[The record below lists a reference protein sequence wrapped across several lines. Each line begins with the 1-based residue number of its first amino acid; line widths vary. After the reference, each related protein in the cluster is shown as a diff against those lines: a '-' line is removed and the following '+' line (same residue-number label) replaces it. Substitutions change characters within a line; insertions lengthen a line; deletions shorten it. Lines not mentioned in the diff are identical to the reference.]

1 MKATSIGFGR
11 KLQGQRDRGTKQKK
25 RGKMQR
31 YIGTKGKQ
39 KTKDFLFC
47 VFMSLSIFFLF
58 AFVTLCLCASVPLCL
73 SSFVHLK
80 SAMPAMVLLISRLEA
95 TTPWCMARRCSL
107 STLYSLLY
115 P

>member
-1 MKATSIGFGR
+1 
-11 KLQGQRDRGTKQKK
+11 
-25 RGKMQR
+25 MQR

-73 SSFVHLK
+73 SSFVPFFVHRK
-80 SAMPAMVLLISRLEA
+80 RAIPAMVLLISRLEA

>member
-1 MKATSIGFGR
+1 
-11 KLQGQRDRGTKQKK
+11 
-25 RGKMQR
+25 MQR

-58 AFVTLCLCASVPLCL
+58 ASVPLCL